1 MTSDTSGLFEPKEYF
16 IFAYKYF
23 LQLLIRISDKLFK
36 IQCTYEKKDDVIF
49 RTGAQPVLLF
59 TKTGK
64 VIKIP
69 LFPVSI
75 PTRVSAAQEMTFI
88 WSTVVS
94 NIFRAYRCSTAKT
107 SSTGNKSDTA

>member
-1 MTSDTSGLFEPKEYF
+1 MRKMMLLLGLALSLSCF
-16 IFAYKYF
+16 
-23 LQLLIRISDKLFK
+23 
-36 IQCTYEKKDDVIF
+36 
-49 RTGAQPVLLF
+49 F

-94 NIFRAYRCSTAKT
+94 NISRAYRCSTAKT

>member
-1 MTSDTSGLFEPKEYF
+1 MRKMMLLLGLALSLSCFSQNRQGY
-16 IFAYKYF
+16 
-23 LQLLIRISDKLFK
+23 Q
-36 IQCTYEKKDDVIF
+36 
-49 RTGAQPVLLF
+49 
-59 TKTGK
+59 
-64 VIKIP
+64 IP

-94 NIFRAYRCSTAKT
+94 NISRAYRCSTAKT

>member
-1 MTSDTSGLFEPKEYF
+1 MRKMM
-16 IFAYKYF
+16 
-23 LQLLIRISDKLFK
+23 LLLDWRSACPAFH
-36 IQCTYEKKDDVIF
+36 
-49 RTGAQPVLLF
+49 
-59 TKTGK
+59 KTGK

-69 LFPVSI
+69 LFPASI

-94 NIFRAYRCSTAKT
+94 NISRAYRCSTAKT

>member
-1 MTSDTSGLFEPKEYF
+1 MLLLGLALSLSCFSQNRQSYQNP
-16 IFAYKYF
+16 
-23 LQLLIRISDKLFK
+23 
-36 IQCTYEKKDDVIF
+36 VI
-49 RTGAQPVLLF
+49 
-59 TKTGK
+59 
-64 VIKIP
+64 
-69 LFPVSI
+69 PVSI